1 MPDFNFSTV
10 KSPNPEEIEA
20 FNIATEIARKE
31 NANIIIGTDPDCDR
45 VGVIVKNKQNEYIA
59 LNGNQIG
66 ALLVNYIITNNIN
79 SIKRAQNGD
88 KFEMDRLIRENNGL
102 IWSIVKRFMNRGYE
116 VEDLYQIGCMG
127 FIKSIK
133 RFDTNFEVKLSTYS
147 VPYILG
153 EIKRFIRDDG
163 PIKVSRSIK
172 ELNVKINELK
182 RHYLLK
188 TGKEITIE
196 QICKELKVEKEDVII
211 AMESTNAVESMDA
224 AANAENKDGKQMTV
238 FEKISTGKNE
248 EELITNK
255 MVINQLISELKDRE
269 KEIILLRFFKEK
281 TQTEVAKILG
291 ISQVQV
297 SRLERKILNEM
308 KTKLTSA

>member
-1 MPDFNFSTV
+1 
-10 KSPNPEEIEA
+10 
-20 FNIATEIARKE
+20 
-31 NANIIIGTDPDCDR
+31 
-45 VGVIVKNKQNEYIA
+45 
-59 LNGNQIG
+59 
-66 ALLVNYIITNNIN
+66 
-79 SIKRAQNGD
+79 
-88 KFEMDRLIRENNGL
+88 MDRLIRENNGL

-182 RHYLLK
+182 KHHFIK

-196 QICKELKVEKEDVII
+196 EICKELKVEKEDVII
-211 AMESTNAVESMDA
+211 AMESTNTVESIEGTA
-224 AANAENKDGKQMTV
+224 TSENKDGKQLTI

-248 EELITNK
+248 EEMITNK
-255 MVINQLISELKDRE
+255 MVVNQLINELEDRD

-297 SRLERKILNEM
+297 SRIERKILNNM
-308 KTKLTSA
+308 KIKLTSA

>member
-1 MPDFNFSTV
+1 MY
-10 KSPNPEEIEA
+10 E
-20 FNIATEIARKE
+20 
-31 NANIIIGTDPDCDR
+31 
-45 VGVIVKNKQNEYIA
+45 
-59 LNGNQIG
+59 
-66 ALLVNYIITNNIN
+66 NNIN
-79 SIKRAQNGD
+79 SIKRAQDGD

-116 VEDLYQIGCMG
+116 VEDLYQIGCIG

-172 ELNVKINELK
+172 ELNVKIQELK
-182 RHYLLK
+182 KHYLITK
-188 TGKEITIE
+188 GREITIE
-196 QICKELKVEKEDVII
+196 EIAKELKVDKDDIII
-211 AMESTNAVESMDA
+211 AMESNNSIESIEGTSSQSDK
-224 AANAENKDGKQMTV
+224 EGKKLSILD
-238 FEKISTGKNE
+238 KISTGKNE
-248 EELITNK
+248 EEIITNK
-255 MVINQLISELKDRE
+255 IVIKQLLKELDERDR
-269 KEIILLRFFKEK
+269 EIILLRFFKEK
-281 TQTEVAKILG
+281 TQTEVARILG

-297 SRLERKILNEM
+297 SRIERKVLDKM

>member
-1 MPDFNFSTV
+1 ME
-10 KSPNPEEIEA
+10 K
-20 FNIATEIARKE
+20 
-31 NANIIIGTDPDCDR
+31 
-45 VGVIVKNKQNEYIA
+45 
-59 LNGNQIG
+59 L
-66 ALLVNYIITNNIN
+66 
-79 SIKRAQNGD
+79 IKD
-88 KFEMDRLIRENNGL
+88 NNGL

-172 ELNVKINELK
+172 ELNIKINELK
-182 RHYLLK
+182 KHYLIK
-188 TGKEITIE
+188 TGKDITIE
-196 QICKELKVEKEDVII
+196 EICKELKVEKEDVIL
-211 AMESTNAVESMDA
+211 AMECTNTIESIDGA
-224 AANAENKDGKQMTV
+224 LTPENKDGKQLTI

-248 EELITNK
+248 EEMVTNK
-255 MVINQLISELKDRE
+255 LVVKQLMNELEDRE
-269 KEIILLRFFKEK
+269 KQIILLRFFKEK
-281 TQTEVAKILG
+281 TQTEVANILG

-297 SRLERKILNEM
+297 SRLERKILNNM
-308 KTKLTSA
+308 KQKLTSA

>member
-1 MPDFNFSTV
+1 
-10 KSPNPEEIEA
+10 
-20 FNIATEIARKE
+20 
-31 NANIIIGTDPDCDR
+31 
-45 VGVIVKNKQNEYIA
+45 
-59 LNGNQIG
+59 
-66 ALLVNYIITNNIN
+66 
-79 SIKRAQNGD
+79 
-88 KFEMDRLIRENNGL
+88 MDRLIRQNNGL

-116 VEDLYQIGCMG
+116 VEDLYQIGCIG

-182 RHYLLK
+182 KHYLIK
-188 TGKEITIE
+188 TGNEITIE
-196 QICKELKVEKEDVII
+196 EICKELKVDKEDAII
-211 AMESTNAVESMDA
+211 AMESTNTIESIDSA
-224 AANAENKDGKQMTV
+224 ASAENKDGKQMSI

-248 EELITNK
+248 EEMITNK
-255 MVINQLISELKDRE
+255 MVIKQLINELEDRD

-281 TQTEVAKILG
+281 TQMEVAKILG

-297 SRLERKILNEM
+297 SRIERKILNSM
-308 KTKLTSA
+308 KIKLTSA